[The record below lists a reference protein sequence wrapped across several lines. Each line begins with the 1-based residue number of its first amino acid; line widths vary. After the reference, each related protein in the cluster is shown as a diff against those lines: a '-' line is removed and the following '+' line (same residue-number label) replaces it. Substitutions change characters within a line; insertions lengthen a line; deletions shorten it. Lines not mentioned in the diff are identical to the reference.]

1 MAAPQF
7 IQGFAMPFF
16 MIPLTTLTL
25 GSVRPDE
32 TASAAGLQNFL
43 RTMALAIATSLVLTG
58 WGNGQR
64 VSRSEMAG
72 TLQPADTQAQLSG
85 MGMSFEQARQVISNL
100 VDQEAL
106 AIAVDHVFFL
116 SALVLFL
123 ATAIVWLA
131 PKPTGPVDT
140 SAAH

>member
-1 MAAPQF
+1 
-7 IQGFAMPFF
+7 
-16 MIPLTTLTL
+16 
-25 GSVRPDE
+25 
-32 TASAAGLQNFL
+32 
-43 RTMALAIATSLVLTG
+43 
-58 WGNGQR
+58 
-64 VSRSEMAG
+64 
-72 TLQPADTQAQLSG
+72 